1 MNFMRIQD
9 KMISRE
15 KIMGEIN
22 RILEMRAQGFSQQ
35 EVAERVGID
44 RTFVSRL
51 ETLGEIRKGQ
61 TIAVIGFPVQNKEEI
76 EELLVR
82 EGVDYIRI
90 LTEKE
95 RTDYANSKTGA
106 ELLNEIMD
114 IIATIRKFDVVIMLA
129 SDYRLHMARGLLDN
143 EVISIKIG
151 ESPLKEDKP
160 VDPRELQQ
168 VLRAVKG
175 ARKRPRT
182 QDGRT
187 SQ

>member
-1 MNFMRIQD
+1 MRIQD

-15 KIMGEIN
+15 KIMTEIN
-22 RILEMRAQGFSQQ
+22 RILELRAQGFSQQ
-35 EVAERVGID
+35 DVAERVGID
-44 RTFVSRL
+44 RTFISRL

-76 EELLVR
+76 VEFLAR
-82 EGVDYIRI
+82 EGVDYVNI

-114 IIATIRKFDVVIMLA
+114 IIAKIRKFDVVVLLA
-129 SDYRLHMARGLLDN
+129 SDFRLNMMKGLLDN
-143 EVISIKIG
+143 EVISIEIG
-151 ESPLKEDKP
+151 SSPLKEDKP
-160 VDPRELQQ
+160 VDLQELQQ
-168 VLRAVKG
+168 VLRTVKS
-175 ARKRPRT
+175 ARKRSRA
-182 QDGRT
+182 QVGRT